1 MAGSSTANAV
11 FLYDLADPLAYL
23 EAERLR
29 TEDPSVEW
37 VPVLAPPT
45 FRCAEEAASL
55 KEDVE
60 RRAAAMGLQPIR
72 WPEPFPFDS
81 ERAMLAATYAKQI
94 GRAVAFSL
102 AAFRQA
108 YAGGRS
114 LGDDDTILIA
124 AAACEMHPRAVL
136 KALETRSVRDAL
148 AEATGG
154 GRRGT
159 PTACCPPAGGA
170 RPAASPTP
178 SASIRSRS
186 STSRWARRCCSG
198 TCRRAR

>member
-1 MAGSSTANAV
+1 MAGSSTARKT
-11 FLYDLADPLAYL
+11 FRFDLADPLAYV

-29 TEDPSVEW
+29 SEDPSVEW
-37 VPVLAPPT
+37 VPVLAPPAY
-45 FRCAEEAASL
+45 RCAEEVETV

-60 RRAAAMGLQPIR
+60 RRAAALGLQPVR
-72 WPEPFPFDS
+72 WPDPFPFDS

-114 LGDDDTILIA
+114 LAEDDAILIA

-136 KALETRSVRDAL
+136 KALETRGVRDAL
-148 AEATGG
+148 TEAS
-154 GRRGT
+154 
-159 PTACCPPAGGA
+159 AG
-170 RPAASPTP
+170 
-178 SASIRSRS
+178 
-186 STSRWARRCCSG
+186 
-198 TCRRAR
+198 

>member
-1 MAGSSTANAV
+1 MAGSSTAEPQT
-11 FLYDLADPLAYL
+11 FRYDLADPRAYL

-29 TEDPSVEW
+29 VEDPSVEW
-37 VPVLAPPT
+37 VPVLAPPAYH
-45 FRCAEEAASL
+45 CAEEVDRV

-60 RRAAAMGLQPIR
+60 RGAAALGLQPVR

-81 ERAMLAATYAKQI
+81 ERAMLAATYAKSI

-114 LGDDDTILIA
+114 LADEDTILIA

-136 KALETRSVRDAL
+136 KALETRGVREAL
-148 AEATGG
+148 EEAT
-154 GRRGT
+154 
-159 PTACCPPAGGA
+159 AG
-170 RPAASPTP
+170 
-178 SASIRSRS
+178 
-186 STSRWARRCCSG
+186 
-198 TCRRAR
+198 